1 MALCG
6 FPSTLENLP
15 LSDISVRRV
24 AVWGDRIWEFPAST
38 SKGTWGLVAVVRW
51 VLESQAQ

>member
-6 FPSTLENLP
+6 FPSTLEDLP
-15 LSDISVRRV
+15 LSDVSVRRV
-24 AVWGDRIWEFPAST
+24 AVRGDRIWEFPAST

-51 VLESQAQ
+51 VPESQAQ